1 MNDDKK
7 YGVPEQK
14 KFPMPDAAHV
24 RSAIRFFNYVEPR
37 YEKKLAKAILAR
49 MKEYGLSFDDFTVG
63 EENRFS
69 KYIPKNELMHHGIM
83 GQKWGVRR
91 FQNEDGT
98 LTELGKKRYYRTGL
112 TKSGDSF
119 TVKEMEPGK
128 LAKFLQ
134 NHSRRIK
141 ELADKSIN
149 AEILDKNGKKIGDLE
164 LFDEGNKS
172 LNINWL
178 GVDEDQRGKGY
189 ATSVLRDTIEY
200 AKQNGYEQ
208 MTLEVPGHSPDAR
221 HIYEKLGFKETKV
234 LSTPEDDPMW
244 SGLTAMTLNLND
256 LKHSAV
262 RAGSINGED
271 QKYGI
276 PKNELKHY
284 GILGMHWG
292 IRRYQNED
300 GTLTEAGKRHYAK
313 LDDRWADRH
322 ATKIQNKA
330 YKKSQREMKKVERQ
344 LRREYDPRGRQYMN
358 AYNQNLARIMST
370 KVTDLSTPSGKAVK
384 FVAKRGEYGVYFA
397 MASRN
402 YDMNKVKNG
411 VWGSGRVA
419 YKNTI
424 LDKSESRSNRK

>member
-69 KYIPKNELMHHGIM
+69 KYIPKNEL
-83 GQKWGVRR
+83 
-91 FQNEDGT
+91 
-98 LTELGKKRYYRTGL
+98 
-112 TKSGDSF
+112 
-119 TVKEMEPGK
+119 
-128 LAKFLQ
+128 
-134 NHSRRIK
+134 
-141 ELADKSIN
+141 
-149 AEILDKNGKKIGDLE
+149 
-164 LFDEGNKS
+164 
-172 LNINWL
+172 
-178 GVDEDQRGKGY
+178 
-189 ATSVLRDTIEY
+189 
-200 AKQNGYEQ
+200 
-208 MTLEVPGHSPDAR
+208 
-221 HIYEKLGFKETKV
+221 
-234 LSTPEDDPMW
+234 
-244 SGLTAMTLNLND
+244 
-256 LKHSAV
+256 
-262 RAGSINGED
+262 
-271 QKYGI
+271 
-276 PKNELKHY
+276 KHY

-344 LRREYDPRGRQYMN
+344 LRREFDPRGRQYMN

-397 MASRN
+397 MASQN

-424 LDKSESRSNRK
+424 LDKSESKSNRK